1 MGLFV
6 LGCLSLAGLP
16 LTPGFAGTWPAVIL
30 IGEQSPW
37 LAIILVLAIAAG
49 AFGLLRRLI
58 PLLARPD
65 QESDLGAIIPESR
78 SEKSIAV
85 IILAL
90 GAILAIFPQLI
101 HTFSESL
108 ANLF

>member
-1 MGLFV
+1 MVRVRTLSVEGGANQFEANRGLAWRAPLGMGLFV

-49 AFGLLRRLI
+49 AFGLLRRLM
-58 PLLARPD
+58 PVA
-65 QESDLGAIIPESR
+65 GA
-78 SEKSIAV
+78 V
-85 IILAL
+85 
-90 GAILAIFPQLI
+90 
-101 HTFSESL
+101 
-108 ANLF
+108 